1 MTYRSRKWIANSVGG
16 ALAAA
21 IFALA
26 FIRGDLVTALG
37 AIAALGVLAFL
48 SIV

>member
-1 MTYRSRKWIANSVGG
+1 MTYRSNKWMTNSVG
-16 ALAAA
+16 AVLAVA

-26 FIRGDLVTALG
+26 CTRGDLVTALC

-48 SIV
+48 SLV